1 MIHNGLMHHAHF
13 AWGWSFLAAGCV
25 HSARNCALCKI
36 VSSAILFPFLR
47 RFTPKQ
53 HSTPLYAVSRE
64 TALLLCKICLCKKR
78 CTLYLQYRRM
88 LICDVV
94 SHETILELSCESL
107 QMFHVKQSCASQFA
121 FYRTAQLYMQNLSI
135 SPAAAQIEEKF
146 AIFLVFPQ
154 KSAFLC
160 WLFRLA
166 LL

>member
-1 MIHNGLMHHAHF
+1 MIHGNLF
-13 AWGWSFLAAGCV
+13 AMCLRVIWVFSLHGVCV
-25 HSARNCALCKI
+25 LRAIALC
-36 VSSAILFPFLR
+36 VNLFLLQFCFLLR

-53 HSTPLYAVSRE
+53 HFTPLYAVSRE
-64 TALLLCKICLCKKR
+64 TALLLRKICLCKSAAH
-78 CTLYLQYRRM
+78 CIAISPI
-88 LICDVV
+88 LICNVI
-94 SHETILELSCESL
+94 SHETILESSCGSL

-121 FYRTAQLYMQNLSI
+121 FHRTAQLYMRNLSI
-135 SPAAAQIEEKF
+135 FSVTAQIEEKF